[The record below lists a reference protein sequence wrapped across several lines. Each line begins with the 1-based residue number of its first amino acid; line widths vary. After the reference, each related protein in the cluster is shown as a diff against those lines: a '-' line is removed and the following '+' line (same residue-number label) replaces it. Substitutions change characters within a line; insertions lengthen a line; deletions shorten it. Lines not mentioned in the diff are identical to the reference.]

1 MNDSIY
7 LLTPEDKNFISHVCR
22 NLQTFMLWV
31 NESGHAE
38 DFKVQEARES
48 SADYILTTLLKKYHI
63 ELTDKAKAEK
73 LLANGSLAVD
83 DINVVAVVQE
93 TARLIDTFAASVS

>member
-1 MNDSIY
+1 VNDSIY

-22 NLQTFMLWV
+22 NLQTFTLWV

-48 SADYILTTLLKKYHI
+48 SADYILTTLLEKYHI

>member
-22 NLQTFMLWV
+22 NLQTFTLWV

-48 SADYILTTLLKKYHI
+48 SADYILTTLLEKYHI

>member
-22 NLQTFMLWV
+22 NLQTFTLWV

-38 DFKVQEARES
+38 DFKLREARQS
-48 SADYILTTLLKKYHI
+48 SADYLLDTLLEKYHI
-63 ELTDKAKAEK
+63 ELTDKSKAEK
-73 LLANGSLAVD
+73 LLATGSLAVD
-83 DINVVAVVQE
+83 DIDVVAVIKE
-93 TARLIDTFAASVS
+93 IARLIDTYAASVS

>member
-1 MNDSIY
+1 VNDSIY